1 MVGERE
7 QKNRKEEQVDEFESK
22 QNVSKNARG
31 MKVGWRMLIYTKDDG
46 MVVITLIKQEPNQ
59 RIG

>member
-1 MVGERE
+1 MGERE